1 MQTIRQHIQRL
12 YQIEFLLMAFML
24 PIYRKV
30 IPYIIALVVL
40 TWLVEL
46 MLWFAGGVLIARFRK
61 FFAERHRLHTLLFG
75 ALYVYYLFGMLYTDN
90 FHYGLFDLEVK
101 LSLLIFPVIFF
112 TMDTALLS
120 ARMARQV
127 MLSFTGGVTVAMLLC
142 YGVAL
147 ADYLRSGSGMA
158 FYYNRLSVLIHPSY
172 LAMYVC
178 FAISIILYFFANG
191 IIRKASVRTA
201 LYALVFLFG
210 IFIVMLSSKAGIL
223 SLGLVIALYA
233 SYLIIIR
240 RRVVNGFFQGTV
252 MAAVFVFLLALFPA
266 SAQRFEQ
273 SREDLGQA
281 DLKASEVVGSTGERI
296 MIWWYALEI
305 TNEHFL
311 GGVGTGDVKDH
322 LLDKYREKEMTHALE
337 LELNAHNQY
346 LQTMI
351 ALGMGGLILLLLC
364 LVLPAMYSIERHHYL
379 YLVFLLLLGMNLLFE
394 SMLETQAGVVFYAFF
409 SAYLFAIKKDPASVE
424 AGSRE

>member
-1 MQTIRQHIQRL
+1 MTNIRQHIFRL
-12 YQIEFLLMAFML
+12 YRIEFLLMAFML

-30 IPYIIALVVL
+30 IPYIIALLVL
-40 TWLVEL
+40 TWLAEL
-46 MLWFAGGVLIARFRK
+46 LLWLAERDFAARIRK
-61 FFAERHRLHTLLFG
+61 LFTDRHRLYTLLFG
-75 ALYVYYLFGMLYTDN
+75 TFYVYYLFGMLYTNN

-112 TMDTALLS
+112 TMDTALLT
-120 ARMARQV
+120 ARMARQL
-127 MLSFTGGVTVAMLLC
+127 MLSFTGGVAAAMLLC

-147 ADYLRSGSGMA
+147 ADYLGSGSGMA

-178 FAISIILYFFANG
+178 FAISIILYFLANG
-191 IIRKASVRTA
+191 IIKKGSVRAA

-233 SYLIIIR
+233 SYLVIIK
-240 RRVVNGFFQGTV
+240 RRVVYGLMQGTV
-252 MAAVFVFLLALFPA
+252 MAVVFVFLLVLFPA

-281 DLKASEVVGSTGERI
+281 DLKASEVVGSTSERI
-296 MIWWYALEI
+296 MIWWYSLEI

-311 GGVGTGDVKDH
+311 GGVGTGDVKDK
-322 LLDKYREKEMTHALE
+322 LLDKYREKKMTHALE

-364 LVLPAMYSIERHHYL
+364 LVIPAMYSIERRQYL

-409 SAYLFAIKKDPASVE
+409 NAYLFAIKKDPASVE
-424 AGSRE
+424 AGSP